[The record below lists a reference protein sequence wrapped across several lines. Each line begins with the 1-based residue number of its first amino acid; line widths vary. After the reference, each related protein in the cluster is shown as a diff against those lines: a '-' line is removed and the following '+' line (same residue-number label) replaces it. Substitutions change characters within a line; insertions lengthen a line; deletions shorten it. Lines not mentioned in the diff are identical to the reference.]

1 MLTKAEQLNE
11 NVDRAEYIILELF
24 LKHILEKIDFKVKI
38 KCYFTFK
45 MTPLT
50 GAEGIIV
57 DSGIY
62 YMTRVLLITHTI
74 SLSYLVYK
82 ARLIVGST

>member
-1 MLTKAEQLNE
+1 MRLFSIQGNEVGLNRW
-11 NVDRAEYIILELF
+11 V

-50 GAEGIIV
+50 GAEGLIV

>member
-1 MLTKAEQLNE
+1 MRLFSIQGNE
-11 NVDRAEYIILELF
+11 VG
-24 LKHILEKIDFKVKI
+24 LKRWVLKYTFEKIDFKVEI

-45 MTPLT
+45 MTALT
-50 GAEGIIV
+50 GAEAIIV

-62 YMTRVLLITHTI
+62 HMTRVLLITHTI
-74 SLSYLVYK
+74 SLSYLAYK

>member
-1 MLTKAEQLNE
+1 MRLFSIQGNEVGLNRW
-11 NVDRAEYIILELF
+11 V
-24 LKHILEKIDFKVKI
+24 LKYILEKIDFKVKI

-62 YMTRVLLITHTI
+62 YTTRVLLITHTI

>member
-1 MLTKAEQLNE
+1 MRLFSIQGNEVGLNRW
-11 NVDRAEYIILELF
+11 V
-24 LKHILEKIDFKVKI
+24 LKYKLEKIDFKVKI